1 MSVQSSS
8 NQIELHFSNPEKSLQ
23 FRRVEESES
32 DKLFHDS
39 IQGKDK
45 NAEDVPMADHLR
57 PMEELL
63 RIPILG
69 IEDAIVVP
77 AVLADQFELK
87 PELLDF
93 VRAAEKWLEN
103 EPPCSI
109 TTWDALLSKFLN
121 RFFPYSKIREFR
133 KEITN
138 FQQVFGE
145 TFIEAWE
152 RFKDLLRKCPHHGFS
167 LLHQIDFFYN
177 GLCQSDQ
184 DSLNTAAGG
193 NLMTRNI
200 QDALTTI
207 ENKASVQTCRNT
219 PQVSS
224 SGGTSTQHYGVMPY
238 TILLLNKSKLLSII
252 LLAYEKLMTKIKKH
266 RTDGLTLDGS
276 FLSNS
281 NFLKT
286 EQEPETI
293 TEVVEIASSKSTP
306 LVPPPKTP
314 PLSAPKPKED
324 SKPNPYQPPIPY
336 PCRLQEENFQI
347 FPILSLDPVV
357 ESLSPSLTPSGEID
371 LLLEETD
378 AFLSLDDS
386 IPPGI
391 DNGIYDLEGDI
402 LFLEELLND
411 EILRDLPPKELKDD
425 EPSTTKSLI
434 EKLLEIDNE
443 IYDSEGDI
451 LFLEN
456 LLKDDHSK
464 ADKSEIYTL
473 IGEPPDTFLMED
485 EEIKLNPLK
494 NSDDS
499 VPIPRPNGDA
509 LRKCILKGP
518 YTPTIVTT
526 PAVPATE
533 DSPTVPEQTTVENV
547 TNMILRNERLKKCG
561 EAIERLQQG
570 LGSTKRLNERKL
582 QIQKCK
588 VQEVKASDAS
598 SGDKDF
604 SRIVSDKGNDQRLE
618 NQSNTSGNESS
629 RSRNECNDKRTSGDD
644 TDIRPSYDTKPI
656 VETDQNAV
664 ECDDEHVALA
674 HLIANLK
681 CDIDENKTIQ
691 KQLKKANALL
701 TQELTECKSILMET
715 SRTLGESNSIR
726 DSCLVA
732 LQNKQT
738 EFERYKAFNDR
749 TINYDKLERKLN
761 ETLGLL
767 AQKEIDIK
775 KGLKVKAYEISV
787 VEEKHDELVK

>member
-207 ENKASVQTCRNT
+207 ENKASVRTCRNT

-224 SGGTSTQHYGVMPY
+224 SGGTSTQIDAI
-238 TILLLNKSKLLSII
+238 TIL
-252 LLAYEKLMTKIKKH
+252 TKQVEALD
-266 RTDGLTLDGS
+266 TDGLTLDGS

-281 NFLKT
+281 NFLET

-324 SKPNPYQPPIPY
+324 PKPNPYQPPIPY
-336 PCRLQEENFQI
+336 PF
-347 FPILSLDPVV
+347 S
-357 ESLSPSLTPSGEID
+357 SPSLTPSGEID

-378 AFLSLDDS
+378 SFLSLDDS

-391 DNGIYDLEGDI
+391 DNGIYDSEGDI
-402 LFLEELLND
+402 LFLEELL
-411 EILRDLPPKELKDD
+411 KD
-425 EPSTTKSLI
+425 EP
-434 EKLLEIDNE
+434 
-443 IYDSEGDI
+443 
-451 LFLEN
+451 
-456 LLKDDHSK
+456 SK
-464 ADKSEIYTL
+464 ADKLEIYTL
-473 IGEPPDTFLMED
+473 KGELPDTFLMED
-485 EEIKLNPLK
+485 DEIKLNPLK
-494 NSDDS
+494 DSDDS
-499 VPIPRPNGDA
+499 VPIPRVSV
-509 LRKCILKGP
+509 
-518 YTPTIVTT
+518 TPL
-526 PAVPATE
+526 
-533 DSPTVPEQTTVENV
+533 DS
-547 TNMILRNERLKKCG
+547 LD
-561 EAIERLQQG
+561 
-570 LGSTKRLNERKL
+570 SFF
-582 QIQKCK
+582 
-588 VQEVKASDAS
+588 D
-598 SGDKDF
+598 
-604 SRIVSDKGNDQRLE
+604 
-618 NQSNTSGNESS
+618 
-629 RSRNECNDKRTSGDD
+629 
-644 TDIRPSYDTKPI
+644 SYDTSYTNPS
-656 VETDQNAV
+656 
-664 ECDDEHVALA
+664 
-674 HLIANLK
+674 
-681 CDIDENKTIQ
+681 
-691 KQLKKANALL
+691 
-701 TQELTECKSILMET
+701 ELDYEY
-715 SRTLGESNSIR
+715 TL
-726 DSCLVA
+726 
-732 LQNKQT
+732 
-738 EFERYKAFNDR
+738 
-749 TINYDKLERKLN
+749 NYDNLIFN
-761 ETLGLL
+761 
-767 AQKEIDIK
+767 I
-775 KGLKVKAYEISV
+775 
-787 VEEKHDELVK
+787 